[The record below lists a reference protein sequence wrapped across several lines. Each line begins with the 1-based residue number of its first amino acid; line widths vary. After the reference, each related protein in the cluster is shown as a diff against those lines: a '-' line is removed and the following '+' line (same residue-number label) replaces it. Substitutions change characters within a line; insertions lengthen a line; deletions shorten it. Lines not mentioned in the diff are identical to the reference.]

1 MRYTI
6 SLALILAALWLGI
19 SGVYKPPIL
28 MFAALS
34 IALVIWLARR
44 MQVVGVEHNPVLFS
58 WRLPLYWAWL
68 VWQILLANLHLARR
82 VLAPHKIS
90 PRVIRVPLEHQPLV
104 AKVTYANSITL
115 TPGTVTL
122 ELGENELLIHA
133 LDEDSAEGL
142 LSGEM
147 ADAVVWLESGRR
159 SGDSS

>member
-6 SLALILAALWLGI
+6 SLSLILAALWLGV

-34 IALVIWLARR
+34 IALVIWLAQR
-44 MQVVGVEHNPVLFS
+44 MKVVGIEHNPMLFS

-68 VWQILLANLHLARR
+68 VWQIVLANLHLARR
-82 VLAPHKIS
+82 VLAPQHIN
-90 PRVIRVPLEHQPLV
+90 PRIIRIPLEHQSAV

-122 ELGENELLIHA
+122 DMGERELLIHA
-133 LDEDSAEGL
+133 LDAESAEGL
-142 LSGEM
+142 FSGEM
-147 ADAVVWLESGRR
+147 ADCVTWLESGRR
-159 SGDSS
+159 GGDQR